1 MPSGYEWLIVLGVI
15 ALLFGGAKLPKLAR
29 SLGSAKGE
37 FEKGLKEG
45 EKASKSV
52 KDAPAA
58 AEYTFAARADDAGW
72 NEDERAALRA
82 TIAARQPF
90 IDFVFHRVTAD
101 GKTRQF
107 RVSGQPMFN
116 ESCRFL
122 GYRGIGLEIVENE

>member
-37 FEKGLKEG
+37 FEKGLKDG

-58 AEYTFAARADDAGW
+58 EAVPVVQVPAPPVAPVAEAPVSHELAIAQAEAAAAEAEAKAARAKAD
-72 NEDERAALRA
+72 
-82 TIAARQPF
+82 AARL
-90 IDFVFHRVTAD
+90 AAEAN
-101 GKTRQF
+101 K
-107 RVSGQPMFN
+107 S
-116 ESCRFL
+116 EA
-122 GYRGIGLEIVENE
+122 

>member
-52 KDAPAA
+52 KDAPAPEAAPVAEAAAAAPA
-58 AEYTFAARADDAGW
+58 AESHEVTIAQAEAAAAEAEAKAARAKA
-72 NEDERAALRA
+72 E
-82 TIAARQPF
+82 AARL
-90 IDFVFHRVTAD
+90 AAEAN
-101 GKTRQF
+101 K
-107 RVSGQPMFN
+107 S
-116 ESCRFL
+116 EA
-122 GYRGIGLEIVENE
+122 